1 MPVSSGSVYDC
12 RMRWQWS
19 VGAVLLTVIL
29 ASTAA
34 KDSATAGSV
43 STEDNDKWEDRSD
56 TSDDESD
63 EEGDIEILPG
73 HRLILHEEQLQ
84 MIAAATQQPVRP
96 HAGHRRIHQQAAFE
110 RQRKLLQS
118 MHRCVAAN
126 CAEQLRECSNHGA
139 ACLEPLMKTMDG
151 GIECAEESQDDDVPH
166 DIVRILQ
173 RLLICLKVQCKHPQQ
188 ELPLW
193 ESQPGLV
200 TQQEIAQ
207 ILQLKQEALDEAD
220 TAGLERG
227 NMQEFRTFGWSDLS
241 EAEKQ
246 RRGLGHTVNFL
257 HRIIQQRLPDLLQ
270 RLRQAV
276 VAADK
281 KMGWLLGSRFAL
293 REEDYKLRV
302 AELIQYDGKNA
313 SHSWS
318 MQNDSYGCSLVSEGS
333 TPALLNSSEAGL
345 SLAECKGLCERTSGC
360 VSVDWNTTTCQLL
373 NKGCNYPAAPSQA
386 SYLLASVSGQLGTHA
401 DAGSLLSL
409 SVALTDPSTYSGGE
423 LHFCAVCSD
432 RVHVERP
439 EVGGVTIWPS
449 GYNHGVSPITSGSRK
464 VLVLEFWEFCSNPDN
479 RTDTRPW
486 SDGLA
491 TDCVISND
499 TTNANQD
506 EPDTA
511 DDANQDEPDAADDA
525 NQDETDAADD
535 ASQDEPDEL

>member
-1 MPVSSGSVYDC
+1 
-12 RMRWQWS
+12 MRRQWS
-19 VGAVLLTVIL
+19 VGAVLLAVIL

-34 KDSATAGSV
+34 TGSATASNASNASSV
-43 STEDNDKWEDRSD
+43 STEDNDQWEDESETSD
-56 TSDDESD
+56 DDESD
-63 EEGDIEILPG
+63 EESDIEILPG
-73 HRLILHEEQLQ
+73 HKMILHEEQLQ
-84 MIAAATQQPVRP
+84 MIAAATRQPVRP
-96 HAGHRRIHQQAAFE
+96 HADHSRIYQQMSFE

-139 ACLEPLMKTMDG
+139 ACLEPLMKTMDS
-151 GIECAEESQDDDVPH
+151 GIECTEESQDDDVPH
-166 DIVRILQ
+166 DVVRILQ
-173 RLLICLKVQCKHPQQ
+173 RLLMCLKVQCKHPQQ

-220 TAGLERG
+220 KAGLEMG
-227 NMQEFRTFGWSDLS
+227 SMQEFRTFGWSDLS

-270 RLRQAV
+270 RLRQAA

-281 KMGWLLGSRFAL
+281 KMEWLLGSRFAL

-302 AELIQYDGKNA
+302 AELIQYDGQNA

-333 TPALLNSSEAGL
+333 TPALLNSNKAGL

-373 NKGCNYPAAPSQA
+373 NKGCNSPAAPSQA
-386 SYLLASVSGQLGTHA
+386 SYLLAKVSGQLGTHA
-401 DAGSLLSL
+401 DTGSLLSL

-479 RTDTRPW
+479 RTETRPS

-491 TDCVISND
+491 TDCVVSND
-499 TTNANQD
+499 TTNAY
-506 EPDTA
+506 
-511 DDANQDEPDAADDA
+511 
-525 NQDETDAADD
+525 
-535 ASQDEPDEL
+535 QDEPDEPDEPDEL